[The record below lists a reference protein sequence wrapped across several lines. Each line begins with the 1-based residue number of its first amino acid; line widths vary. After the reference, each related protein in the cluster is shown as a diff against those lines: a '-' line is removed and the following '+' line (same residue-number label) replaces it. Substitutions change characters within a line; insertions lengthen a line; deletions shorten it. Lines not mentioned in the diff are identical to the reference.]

1 MFEAVFKQFGMP
13 KAIRTDNG
21 VPFASDRR
29 VTIWNMFSYGTCFP
43 PETLAARWCLAQGY
57 ITLQKSQIARR
68 QFSCCK
74 KIRPTIDLSAT
85 EWTILTVSVE
95 RPISSFEF

>member
-1 MFEAVFKQFGMP
+1 MP

-21 VPFASDRR
+21 VPLASDRR
-29 VTIWNMFSYGTCFP
+29 VTYGTCFP
-43 PETLAARWCLAQGY
+43 PETLAACWCVAQGY
-57 ITLQKSQIARR
+57 ITSQKSQIARR